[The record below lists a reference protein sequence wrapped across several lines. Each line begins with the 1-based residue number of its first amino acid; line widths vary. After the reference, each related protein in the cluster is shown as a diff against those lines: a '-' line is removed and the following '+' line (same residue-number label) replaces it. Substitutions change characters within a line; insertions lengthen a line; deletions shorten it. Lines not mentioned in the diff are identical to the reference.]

1 MWMKKLQEARGF
13 LAYLLHPPNG
23 YLLPL
28 AVLVAA
34 IPLSSIALTMSREA
48 WLRNRCAL
56 TADFY
61 GKPPGGGGWAAAK
74 VKALGLP
81 KKMRTKGDS
90 RNPNWAIAEEFC
102 KHYK

>member
-1 MWMKKLQEARGF
+1 MWMKKLQEVWGC